1 MAAMAAGG
9 GGRCPRSIFDDR
21 SATHHFH
28 LRFPVKRLARVAHRC
43 VEAWAM
49 SRPVRITNAHQSIT
63 FSRRMLLLSGAE
75 AAVGTML
82 IGRMGWLAIAQN
94 EKYALLSESNR
105 VQLIPVP
112 PRRGWIV
119 DRNEKPIAINKA
131 SFRVDIIPQQMVKGN
146 DIVSEVAKLIDLPP
160 DEVDRINRELAVSRG
175 FQPVSV
181 ADNVPYEQYA
191 AITVRLPE
199 LPGIS
204 ASRGFTRF
212 YPGGSTVGQ
221 LIGYVGAASADEY
234 EKENKNPLLLI
245 PGVKIGKE
253 GLEKT
258 LEPILRGQPG
268 GQRVE
273 VTARGKLVKEL
284 DPKPDRSGNT
294 VQLTIDS
301 DLHQFA
307 ARRIGDQSAAVVVI
321 DVTNGDILA
330 MPSMPSFDPN
340 NFSDGISTNEWKMLS
355 QDDHL
360 PLVDKAL
367 ESLYPS
373 GSTIKPSMAM
383 ALLNAGIERG
393 QRVNCTGA
401 FQLGNHTF
409 HCDKRHGPVDMDAAV
424 AHSCDVYFYTMCL
437 RVGADRLAPMV
448 RSMGFGEKFDLP
460 FDNQRFG
467 TIPDPDWMMRKYHRK
482 WQGYDTVNMSIG
494 QGMVLINP
502 LQLAVM
508 ASRLATGK
516 RVVPRLLKSQP
527 VAPQTQLAVD
537 EDHLNF
543 IRKAMWGVVDHGT
556 AAGAKLPLDG
566 IQMAGK
572 TGTAQTHNLAA
583 HERGDYTSATWKLRD
598 HSLFM
603 PFVPFDKPRYA
614 AAAIVEHGGFGAAVA
629 APLVRDTLLF
639 LYDRQKAIANL
650 QTFEQSIGGTLA
662 ERLARK
668 TAAWRSAN
676 GLLPLPTK
684 QG

>member
-1 MAAMAAGG
+1 MKHM
-9 GGRCPRSIFDDR
+9 
-21 SATHHFH
+21 
-28 LRFPVKRLARVAHRC
+28 
-43 VEAWAM
+43 
-49 SRPVRITNAHQSIT
+49 RITTAHQSIT
-63 FSRRMLLLSGAE
+63 FSRRMMLIGGAE
-75 AAVGTML
+75 VAVGGLL
-82 IGRMGWLAIAQN
+82 IGRMGWLAVAQN
-94 EKYALLSESNR
+94 EKYQLMSENNR

-112 PRRGWIV
+112 PRRGWII
-119 DRNEKPIAINKA
+119 DRHGKPIAINRA
-131 SFRVDIIPQQMVKGN
+131 SFRVDLIPQQLVDAPKVVG
-146 DIVSEVAKLIDLPP
+146 EVARLLKLEPDQIERIQDDLKT
-160 DEVDRINRELAVSRG
+160 SRG

-181 ADNVPYEQYA
+181 ADNIAYEQYA
-191 AITVRLPE
+191 AITVRLPD
-199 LPGIS
+199 LPGVA

-212 YPGGSTVGQ
+212 YPAGSAVGQ
-221 LIGYVGAASADEY
+221 LVGYVGAASASEY

-253 GLEKT
+253 GLEKA
-258 LEPILRGQPG
+258 LEPTLRGEPG

-284 DPKPDRSGNT
+284 DPKPDRSGGS

-301 DLHQFA
+301 DLHEYA

-340 NFSDGISTNEWKMLS
+340 NFSDGISGNEWKMLS
-355 QDDHL
+355 GDDHL
-360 PLVDKAL
+360 PLVDKTL

-383 ALLNAGIERG
+383 ALLNAGIDRK

-409 HCDKRHGPVDMDAAV
+409 HCDRRHGPVDMDAAV
-424 AHSCDVYFYTMCL
+424 VHSCDVYFYSMCL
-437 RVGADRLAPMV
+437 RVGADKLSPMV

-460 FDNQRFG
+460 FDNQRYG
-467 TIPDPDWMMRKYHRK
+467 TIPDPEWMMRKYHRK

-508 ASRLATGK
+508 ASRLATGR
-516 RVVPRLLKSQP
+516 RVIPRLLAGQK
-527 VAPQTQLAVD
+527 VAPQARLEVD
-537 EDHLNF
+537 EDHLQF

-556 AAGAKLPLDG
+556 AAAAKLPLDG

-572 TGTAQTHNLAA
+572 TGTAQTHNLSAG
-583 HERGDYTSATWKLRD
+583 ERGNYTASQWKLRD

-603 PFVPFDKPRYA
+603 GFVPFDNPRYA
-614 AAAIVEHGGFGAAVA
+614 AATIVEHGGFGAAVA
-629 APLVRDTLLF
+629 APLIRDTLLF
-639 LYDRQKAIANL
+639 LYDRQKAIAAL
-650 QTFEQSIGGTLA
+650 QTFEQSIGGPLDQ
-662 ERLARK
+662 RLARK
-668 TAAWRSAN
+668 TTSWRAAN
-676 GLLPLPTK
+676 GLPPLPPTRA
-684 QG
+684 

>member
-1 MAAMAAGG
+1 MSK
-9 GGRCPRSIFDDR
+9 PI
-21 SATHHFH
+21 
-28 LRFPVKRLARVAHRC
+28 RL
-43 VEAWAM
+43 
-49 SRPVRITNAHQSIT
+49 TNAHQSIT

-75 AAVGTML
+75 AAVGAML

-112 PRRGWIV
+112 PRRGWII
-119 DRNEKPIAINKA
+119 DRNGKPLAINKA
-131 SFRVDIIPQQMVKGN
+131 SFRVDLIPQQLVN
-146 DIVSEVAKLIDLPP
+146 APAVISSVSDLLKLPP
-160 DEVDRINRELAVSRG
+160 DEVDRIKRELAVSRG

-181 ADNVPYEQYA
+181 ADNVSYDQYA

-199 LPGIS
+199 LPGVA

-212 YPGGSTVGQ
+212 YPAGSAVGQ
-221 LIGYVGAASADEY
+221 LVGYVGAASAAEY
-234 EKENKNPLLLI
+234 EKEGKNPLLLI

-253 GLEKT
+253 GLEQT
-258 LEPILRGQPG
+258 LESTLRGEPG

-284 DPKPDRSGNT
+284 DPKPDRSGGT
-294 VQLTIDS
+294 VQLTIDV
-301 DLHQFA
+301 DLHEYA
-307 ARRIGDQSAAVVVI
+307 ARRIGDQSCSVVVL

-330 MPSMPSFDPN
+330 MPSMPSFNPN
-340 NFSDGISTNEWKMLS
+340 NFSDGISQNEWKMLS
-355 QDDHL
+355 GDDHL

-383 ALLNAGIERG
+383 ALLNAGVDRT
-393 QRVNCTGA
+393 QKVNCTGA

-409 HCDKRHGPVDMDAAV
+409 HCDRRHGPVDMDAAV
-424 AHSCDVYFYTMCL
+424 VHSCDVYFYSMCL
-437 RVGADRLAPMV
+437 RVGAEKLSPMV

-460 FDNQRFG
+460 FDNQRYG

-502 LQLAVM
+502 MQLAVM

-516 RVVPRLLKSQP
+516 RVVPRLLKNKP
-527 VAPQTQLAVD
+527 VAPQAQLEVD
-537 EDHLNF
+537 ADHLNF
-543 IRKAMWGVVDHGT
+543 IRTAMANVVDHGT
-556 AAGAKLPLDG
+556 AAAAKLPLDG

-572 TGTAQTHNLAA
+572 TGTAQTHNLSAG
-583 HERGDYTSATWKLRD
+583 ERGNYTASQWKLRD

-603 PFVPFDKPRYA
+603 AFVPYDNPRYA

-639 LYDRQKAIANL
+639 LYDKPKALAAL
-650 QTFEQSIGGTLA
+650 QAFEEGIGGTLE
-662 ERLARK
+662 ERIARK

-676 GLLPLPTK
+676 GLAPLPPK
-684 QG
+684 QA

>member
-1 MAAMAAGG
+1 MN
-9 GGRCPRSIFDDR
+9 RP
-21 SATHHFH
+21 T
-28 LRFPVKRLARVAHRC
+28 RL
-43 VEAWAM
+43 
-49 SRPVRITNAHQSIT
+49 TTAHQSIT
-63 FSRRMLLLSGAE
+63 FSRRMLLLGGAQ
-75 AAVGTML
+75 AAIGTLL
-82 IGRMGWLAIAQN
+82 IGRMGWLSVAQN
-94 EKYALLSESNR
+94 QKYQLLSESNR

-112 PRRGWIV
+112 PRRGWII
-119 DRNEKPIAINKA
+119 DRKGKPIAINRS
-131 SFRVDIIPQQMVKGN
+131 SFRVDIIPQQLVDGPKVVAN
-146 DIVSEVAKLIDLPP
+146 VSELLQLPP

-181 ADNVPYEQYA
+181 ADNISYDQYA

-199 LPGIS
+199 LPGVS
-204 ASRGFTRF
+204 ASRGFQRY
-212 YPGGSTVGQ
+212 YPAGSAVGQ
-221 LIGYVGAASADEY
+221 LVGYVGAASAAEY
-234 EKENKNPLLLI
+234 ERENKNLLLLI

-253 GLEKT
+253 GLEQT
-258 LEPILRGQPG
+258 MESTLRGQPG

-273 VTARGKLVKEL
+273 VTARGKLVQEL
-284 DPKPDRSGNT
+284 DPKPDRSGGT
-294 VQLTIDS
+294 VQLTIDA
-301 DLHQFA
+301 DLHEYA

-340 NFSDGISTNEWKMLS
+340 NFSDGISKNEWKMLS
-355 QDDHL
+355 GDDHL
-360 PLVDKAL
+360 PLVDKTL

-383 ALLNAGIERG
+383 ALLNAGVDRT

-424 AHSCDVYFYTMCL
+424 VHSCDVYFYTMCL
-437 RVGADRLAPMV
+437 RAGAEKLSPMI

-460 FDNQRFG
+460 FDNQRYG
-467 TIPDPDWMMRKYHRK
+467 TIPDPDWMMRKYHRP

-516 RVVPRLLKSQP
+516 RVVPRLLKNKP
-527 VAPQTQLAVD
+527 IVPQTQLAVD

-543 IRKAMWGVVDHGT
+543 IHKAMWGVVDHGT
-556 AAGAKLPLDG
+556 AAAAKLPLDG

-572 TGTAQTHNLAA
+572 TGTAQTHNLSAG
-583 HERGDYTSATWKLRD
+583 ERGGNYTSATWKLRD

-603 PFVPFDKPRYA
+603 GFVPFDNPRYA
-614 AAAIVEHGGFGAAVA
+614 AATIVEHGGFGAAVA
-629 APLVRDTLLF
+629 APLIRDTLTF
-639 LYDRQKAIANL
+639 LYDKQKAVQALNV
-650 QTFEQSIGGTLA
+650 FEQSIGGTLD
-662 ERLARK
+662 ERIARK
-668 TAAWRSAN
+668 VASWRSAN
-676 GLLPLPTK
+676 GLPLLPTK
-684 QG
+684 QA

>member
-1 MAAMAAGG
+1 MKHM
-9 GGRCPRSIFDDR
+9 
-21 SATHHFH
+21 
-28 LRFPVKRLARVAHRC
+28 
-43 VEAWAM
+43 
-49 SRPVRITNAHQSIT
+49 RITPVHQSLT
-63 FSRRMLLLSGAE
+63 FSRRMVLLGGAQ
-75 AAVGTML
+75 AAVGAL
-82 IGRMGWLAIAQN
+82 LVGRMGWLAIAQN
-94 EKYALLSESNR
+94 AKYQLLSESNR

-112 PRRGWIV
+112 PRRGWII
-119 DRNEKPIAINKA
+119 DRYGKPIAINKA
-131 SFRVDIIPQQMVKGN
+131 SFRVDIIPQQMVKGRE
-146 DIVSEVAKLIDLPP
+146 IVPEIARLLDLPE
-160 DEVDRINRELAVSRG
+160 DEVDRINRELVQSRG

-191 AITVRLPE
+191 AITVRLPD
-199 LPGIS
+199 LPGVS
-204 ASRGFTRF
+204 ASRGFTRY

-221 LIGYVGAASADEY
+221 LVGYVGAASASEY

-253 GLEKT
+253 GLEQT
-258 LEPILRGQPG
+258 MESTLRGEPG

-284 DPKPDRSGNT
+284 DPKPDRSGET

-301 DLHQFA
+301 DLHQYA

-330 MPSMPSFDPN
+330 MPSMPSFNPN
-340 NFSDGISTNEWKMLS
+340 NFSDGISKNEWKMLS
-355 QDDHL
+355 GDDHV
-360 PLVDKAL
+360 PLVDKTL

-383 ALLNAGIERG
+383 ALLNAGIDRKQIVVCNG
-393 QRVNCTGA
+393 V
-401 FQLGNHTF
+401 FPLGNHVF
-409 HCDKRHGPVDMDAAV
+409 HCDKRHGPVDMDAAI

-437 RVGADRLAPMV
+437 RVGAEKLAPMV
-448 RSMGFGEKFDLP
+448 RSMGFGERFELP
-460 FDNQRFG
+460 FDNQRYG

-502 LQLAVM
+502 MQLAVM

-516 RVVPRLLKSQP
+516 RVIPRLLKSKP
-527 VAPQTQLAVD
+527 AVPQTQLAVD
-537 EDHLNF
+537 EDHLVF

-556 AAGAKLPLDG
+556 AAAAKLPLDG

-572 TGTAQTHNLAA
+572 TGTAQTHNLSAG
-583 HERGDYTSATWKLRD
+583 ERGNYTASQWKLRD

-603 PFVPFDKPRYA
+603 AFVPFDNPRYA
-614 AAAIVEHGGFGAAVA
+614 AATIVEHGGFGAAVA
-629 APLVRDTLLF
+629 APLIRDTITY
-639 LYDRQKAIANL
+639 LYDKNKALAAL
-650 QTFEQSIGGTLA
+650 DTFEQTIGGTPDQ
-662 ERLARK
+662 RLARK

-676 GLLPLPTK
+676 GLPPLPPA
-684 QG
+684 QA

>member
-1 MAAMAAGG
+1 M
-9 GGRCPRSIFDDR
+9 
-21 SATHHFH
+21 
-28 LRFPVKRLARVAHRC
+28 KQRLTTV
-43 VEAWAM
+43 
-49 SRPVRITNAHQSIT
+49 HQSLS
-63 FSRRMLLLSGAE
+63 FSRRMMLLGGAQ
-75 AAVGTML
+75 AAIGSLL

-94 EKYALLSESNR
+94 QKYQLLSESNR

-112 PRRGWIV
+112 PRRGWII
-119 DRNEKPIAINKA
+119 DRNGKPIAINRS
-131 SFRVDIIPQQMVKGN
+131 SFRVDIIPQQLVDGPKV
-146 DIVSEVAKLIDLPP
+146 IAQLTSLLKLPP
-160 DEVDRINRELAVSRG
+160 DEVERINRELSTSRG

-181 ADNVPYEQYA
+181 AETIPYEQYA

-199 LPGIS
+199 LPGVS
-204 ASRGFTRF
+204 ASRGFQRY

-221 LIGYVGAASADEY
+221 LVGYVGAASAAEY

-253 GLEKT
+253 GLEQT
-258 LEPILRGQPG
+258 MESTLRGVPG

-284 DPKPDRSGNT
+284 DPKPDRSGGT

-301 DLHQFA
+301 DLHEYA
-307 ARRIGDQSAAVVVI
+307 ARRIGDQSCSVVVL

-340 NFSDGISTNEWKMLS
+340 NFSDGISQNEWKMLS
-355 QDDHL
+355 EDSHL

-383 ALLNAGIERG
+383 ALLNAGIDRK
-393 QRVNCTGA
+393 QRVNCTGSYP
-401 FQLGNHTF
+401 LGNHVF

-424 AHSCDVYFYTMCL
+424 VHSCDIYFYEMCR
-437 RVGADRLAPMV
+437 RVGAEKLAPMV

-460 FDNQRFG
+460 FDNQRYG
-467 TIPDPDWMMRKYHRK
+467 TVPDPQWMMRKYHRE
-482 WQGYDTVNMSIG
+482 WQTYDTINMSIG

-516 RVVPRLLKSQP
+516 RVVPRLLKNKP
-527 VAPQTQLAVD
+527 VVPQTQLAVD
-537 EDHLNF
+537 ADHLNF
-543 IRKAMWGVVDHGT
+543 IRNAMAGVVDHGT
-556 AAGAKLPLDG
+556 AAGAKLPIDG

-572 TGTAQTHNLAA
+572 TGTAQTHNLSAG
-583 HERGDYTSATWKLRD
+583 ERGNYTASQWRLRD

-603 PFVPFDKPRYA
+603 AFVPFDNPRYA
-614 AAAIVEHGGFGAAVA
+614 AATIVEHGGFGAAVA
-629 APLVRDTLLF
+629 APLIRDTITY
-639 LYDRQKAIANL
+639 LYDKQKAIAAL
-650 QTFEQSIGGTLA
+650 DLFEQSIGGTPE

-668 TAAWRSAN
+668 TTAWRSAN
-676 GLLPLPTK
+676 GLPPLPAK
-684 QG
+684 QA

>member
-1 MAAMAAGG
+1 M
-9 GGRCPRSIFDDR
+9 
-21 SATHHFH
+21 
-28 LRFPVKRLARVAHRC
+28 KRRLTTV
-43 VEAWAM
+43 
-49 SRPVRITNAHQSIT
+49 HQSLT
-63 FSRRMLLLSGAE
+63 FSRRMMLLGGGQ
-75 AAVGTML
+75 AAIGSLL

-94 EKYALLSESNR
+94 QKYQLLSESNR

-112 PRRGWIV
+112 PRRGWII
-119 DRNEKPIAINKA
+119 DRNGKPIAINRS
-131 SFRVDIIPQQMVKGN
+131 SFRVDIIPQQLVDGPKV
-146 DIVSEVAKLIDLPP
+146 IAQLTSLLKLPP
-160 DEVDRINRELAVSRG
+160 DEVERINRELSTSRG

-181 ADNVPYEQYA
+181 AETIPYEQYA

-199 LPGIS
+199 LPGVS
-204 ASRGFTRF
+204 ASRGFQRY

-221 LIGYVGAASADEY
+221 LVGYVGAASAAEY

-253 GLEKT
+253 GLEQT
-258 LEPILRGQPG
+258 MESTLRGVPG

-284 DPKPDRSGNT
+284 DPKPDRSGGT

-301 DLHQFA
+301 DLHEYA
-307 ARRIGDQSAAVVVI
+307 ARRIGDQSCSVVVL

-340 NFSDGISTNEWKMLS
+340 NFSDGISQNEWKMLS
-355 QDDHL
+355 EDSHL

-383 ALLNAGIERG
+383 ALLNAGIDRK
-393 QRVNCTGA
+393 QRANCTGSYP
-401 FQLGNHTF
+401 LGNHVF

-424 AHSCDVYFYTMCL
+424 VHSCDIYFYEMCR
-437 RVGADRLAPMV
+437 RVGAEKLAPMV

-460 FDNQRFG
+460 FDNQRYG
-467 TIPDPDWMMRKYHRK
+467 TVPDPQWMMRKYHRE
-482 WQGYDTVNMSIG
+482 WQTYDTINMSIG

-516 RVVPRLLKSQP
+516 RVVPRLLKNKP
-527 VAPQTQLAVD
+527 VVPQTQLAVD
-537 EDHLNF
+537 ADHLNF
-543 IRKAMWGVVDHGT
+543 IRNAMAGVVDHGT
-556 AAGAKLPLDG
+556 AAGAKLPIDG

-572 TGTAQTHNLAA
+572 TGTAQTHRLSAS
-583 HERGDYTSATWKLRD
+583 ERGNYTAANWKLRD

-603 PFVPFDKPRYA
+603 AFVPFNNPRYA

-629 APLVRDTLLF
+629 APLIRDTLTY
-639 LYDRQKAIANL
+639 LYDKNKAL
-650 QTFEQSIGGTLA
+650 QALNVFEQSIGGTLE
-662 ERLARK
+662 ERIARK
-668 TAAWRSAN
+668 TAAWRAAN
-676 GLLPLPTK
+676 GLPPLDTK
-684 QG
+684 QA

>member
-1 MAAMAAGG
+1 MK
-9 GGRCPRSIFDDR
+9 
-21 SATHHFH
+21 HV
-28 LRFPVKRLARVAHRC
+28 RF
-43 VEAWAM
+43 
-49 SRPVRITNAHQSIT
+49 TNAHQSIT
-63 FSRRMLLLSGAE
+63 FSRRMMLLGGAQ

-82 IGRMGWLAIAQN
+82 IGRMGWLSVAQN
-94 EKYALLSESNR
+94 QKYQLLSESNR

-119 DRNEKPIAINKA
+119 DRNDKPIAINKA
-131 SFRVDIIPQQMVKGN
+131 SFRVDIIPQQLEKGR
-146 DIVSEVAKLIDLPP
+146 DVVGPLAQLLQLPP
-160 DEVDRINRELAVSRG
+160 DEVDRINRELSVSRG

-181 ADNVPYEQYA
+181 ADTVPYEQYA

-199 LPGIS
+199 LPGVA

-212 YPGGSTVGQ
+212 YPAGSAVGQ
-221 LIGYVGAASADEY
+221 LVGYVGAASASEY

-253 GLEKT
+253 GLET
-258 LEPILRGQPG
+258 ALESTLRGEPG

-273 VTARGKLVKEL
+273 VTAKGKLVKEL
-284 DPKPDRSGNT
+284 DPKPDRSGGT
-294 VQLTIDS
+294 IQLTIDA
-301 DLHQFA
+301 DLHEFA

-330 MPSMPSFDPN
+330 MPSMPSFNPN
-340 NFSDGISTNEWKMLS
+340 NFSDGISKNEWKMLS
-355 QDDHL
+355 GDDHL

-383 ALLNAGIERG
+383 ALLNAGIDRKQIVVCNG
-393 QRVNCTGA
+393 VYP
-401 FQLGNHTF
+401 LGNHVF
-409 HCDKRHGPVDMDAAV
+409 HCDKRHGPVDMDAAI
-424 AHSCDVYFYTMCL
+424 AHSCDVYFYTMCV
-437 RVGADRLAPMV
+437 RVGAEKLAPMV

-460 FDNQRFG
+460 FDNQRYG

-482 WQGYDTVNMSIG
+482 WQAYDTVNMSIG

-502 LQLAVM
+502 MQLAVM

-516 RVVPRLLKSQP
+516 RVIPRLLKNKP
-527 VAPQTQLAVD
+527 AVPQTQLAVD

-572 TGTAQTHNLAA
+572 TGTAQTHNLSAS
-583 HERGDYTSATWKLRD
+583 ERGGNYTAAQWKLRD

-603 PFVPFDKPRYA
+603 AFVPFDNPRYA
-614 AAAIVEHGGFGAAVA
+614 AATIVEHGGFGAAVA

-639 LYDRQKAIANL
+639 LYDKPRAIAAL
-650 QTFEQSIGGTLA
+650 QAFEQSIGGTLD
-662 ERLARK
+662 ERIAHK

-676 GLLPLPTK
+676 GLPPLPPN
-684 QG
+684 QA